1 MDKVNKSNR
10 EYGSFPG
17 GLRAVMI
24 PLLIITAA
32 TILAFANAWPNSLVL
47 DDKAF
52 AGPERAPVLDSLLYI
67 FTHDVWSSQGID
79 SGLYRPLLLLGL
91 NFESWLFGDWLKGY
105 HLSNILQHLLV
116 SLLAF
121 GFLRHVL
128 NMNRKE
134 TDSSNLYALLA
145 ALVFAVH
152 PIHTEAVDSIFNRSE
167 ITVALFAIA
176 GLWWLLH
183 FLNTRPARAWTGLA
197 VAYLLAL
204 LSKESAI
211 TIPGLAVVLI
221 LVLSTDSVTTRIR
234 KCLPVFWLLLPLA
247 CYLALRAYALDQ
259 PGIDTVGPA
268 STGAHIVSELD
279 RVGIPNFRR
288 LVSATGVFGQA
299 IKIMLWPYPLNLYY
313 PRLSDSESA
322 YYLAMQLVLI
332 IAALALLT
340 RKRPGLACGLAFFY
354 IAMAP
359 ASRIFDFSGT
369 DPHMA
374 ERYLYFPSVGLVIAL
389 AFALRALALRFS
401 PRIVVNCALPV
412 LVLLTFLSWDRN
424 ADWADDVTLF
434 ETEYLR
440 NRNSHLLRLL
450 ANTQLL
456 AKNYERVVK
465 ICDENRGIKNRPLKD
480 NSYWVYCAIA
490 YEKENRIKEAEEA
503 YLLQIGEPR
512 IRIDASLALAHF
524 YIRQNRRYEA
534 EKHFLDAVN
543 WSEDPA
549 DRAFYMG
556 EMIIS
561 LNPAIRDQ
569 AVLARNYVREAL
581 RLRPGWRKAEIML
594 EGLDRALNEPTR
606 GTEGPEKEEP
616 HAAPRLPNPADPE
629 LDGEG
634 N

>member
-1 MDKVNKSNR
+1 MGNVNKSDR
-10 EYGSFPG
+10 KYSSGPA
-17 GLRAVMI
+17 GLRAVIM
-24 PLLIITAA
+24 PLLVLTAA
-32 TILAFANAWPNSLVL
+32 TLLAFANASPNSLVL

-52 AGPERAPVLDSLLYI
+52 AGPERPPVLDSVQYI

-91 NFESWLFGDWLKGY
+91 SFESWLFGGWLKGY

-116 SLLAF
+116 SLLTF

-128 NMNRKE
+128 NMNRGQ

-167 ITVALFAIA
+167 IMVALFGIA

-183 FLNTRPARAWTGLA
+183 YLNTRPARAWTGLA

-211 TIPGLAVVLI
+211 TIPGLAVALI
-221 LVLSTDSVTTRIR
+221 LLLSTDSLTTRIR

-268 STGAHIVSELD
+268 STGAEIASELD
-279 RVGIPNFRR
+279 RVRIPSLHDLFFAAGI
-288 LVSATGVFGQA
+288 FG
-299 IKIMLWPYPLNLYY
+299 KSMKVMVWPYPLNLYY
-313 PRLSDSESA
+313 QGLSTSGAA

-332 IAALALLT
+332 IAALALLA
-340 RKRPGLACGLAFFY
+340 RKRQGLACGLAFFY
-354 IAMAP
+354 VAMLP
-359 ASRIFDFSGT
+359 ASLIFDAAGGGT
-369 DPHMA
+369 HLA
-374 ERYLYFPSVGLVIAL
+374 ERYLYFPSIGLVITL
-389 AFALRALALRFS
+389 AFVLRTLARRFGA
-401 PRIVVNCALPV
+401 RIVVNFALPV
-412 LVLLTFLSWDRN
+412 LVLLTFLTWDRN
-424 ADWADDVTLF
+424 ADWASDLKLF
-434 ETEYLR
+434 ETEYQKGYRGSNVLR
-440 NRNSHLLRLL
+440 IL
-450 ANTQLL
+450 ANTHLL
-456 AKNYERVVK
+456 AKNYARVVK
-465 ICDENRGIKNRPLKD
+465 ICDENRGNEKLPNNANP
-480 NSYWVYCAIA
+480 YWVYCAIA
-490 YEKENRIKEAEEA
+490 YEHQNRIKEAEEA
-503 YLLQIGEPR
+503 YLLQIGAPR
-512 IRIDASLALAHF
+512 IRIEASLALAHF
-524 YIRQNRRYEA
+524 YIRQKRRYDA

-549 DRAFYMG
+549 DKALYMG

-561 LNPAIRDQ
+561 LNPALRDQ
-569 AVLARNYVREAL
+569 AVMARDYVREAL

-594 EGLDRALNEPTR
+594 EGLDRVLNSPVE
-606 GTEGPEKEEP
+606 GTESNGSQTPP
-616 HAAPRLPNPADPE
+616 QRTDSPDPRLDRA
-629 LDGEG
+629 G